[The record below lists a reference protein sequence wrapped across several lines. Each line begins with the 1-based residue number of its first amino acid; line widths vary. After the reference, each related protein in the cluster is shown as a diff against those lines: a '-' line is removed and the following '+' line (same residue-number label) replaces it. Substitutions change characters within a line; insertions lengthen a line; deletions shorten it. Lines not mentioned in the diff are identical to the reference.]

1 MYRRELLA
9 GRASTAAAA
18 SVDRDPRYD
27 MTSDPVP
34 SSYDELAP
42 PPELAPLVA
51 CLWRQTAGEDQV
63 QRVVPDGCVDLLWVT
78 DGSEVRAEVAGP
90 DTGVHLES
98 LHVGTSIAGVRF
110 RPGAAAT
117 VLGVPLH
124 ALRDGRV
131 PLPEVWGREAGELT
145 ERVLSADRPEAAASR
160 AVLDR
165 LVRRPDVAGLPD
177 GWPPSGPGLAEA
189 LAGRAGPGTV
199 RQMAEDLGLSERQ
212 LHRRCLVAF
221 GYGPKTV
228 QRVLRFQAA
237 LRDARA
243 GRRLADVAAD
253 AGYADQAHMSREVR
267 DLAGVPMTDLLL

>member
-1 MYRRELLA
+1 MSVYEEL
-9 GRASTAAAA
+9 
-18 SVDRDPRYD
+18 P
-27 MTSDPVP
+27 
-34 SSYDELAP
+34 P

-51 CLWRQTAGEDQV
+51 CLWRQTAGEDEV
-63 QRVVPDGCVDLLWVT
+63 QRVVPDGCVDLLWVSN
-78 DGSEVRAEVAGP
+78 GSDVRASVAGP

-98 LHVGTSIAGVRF
+98 LSHGTSIVGVRF
-110 RPGAAAT
+110 RPGAGAT
-117 VLGVPLH
+117 VLGVPLD
-124 ALRDGRV
+124 ALRDERV
-131 PLPEVWGREAGELT
+131 PLPELWGPAGGELG
-145 ERVLSADRPEAAASR
+145 ERVVTADQPEAVTAQVVADRLARLPE
-160 AVLDR
+160 V
-165 LVRRPDVAGLPD
+165 PGLPG
-177 GWPPSGPGLAEA
+177 GWPPEGPGLAEA

-199 RQMAEDLGLSERQ
+199 RQMADDLGLSERQ

-267 DLAGVPMTDLLL
+267 DLAGVPITALL